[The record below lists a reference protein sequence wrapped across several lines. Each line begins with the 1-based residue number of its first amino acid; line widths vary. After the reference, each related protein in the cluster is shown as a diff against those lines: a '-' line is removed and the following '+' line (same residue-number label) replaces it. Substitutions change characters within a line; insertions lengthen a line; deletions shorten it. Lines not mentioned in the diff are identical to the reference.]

1 MKYFVKLFVVTFF
14 LIISTHTFA
23 FAEQKI
29 VVLDMKKVLNQSKAG
44 KGAQDYLK
52 KSFNNNVKKFTELEK
67 TLKKNE
73 KDLLAKKT
81 VLNKADYTKKSD
93 TLRKKVIDYQSQR
106 RASLDKIST
115 LRAKSRETL
124 IKKITPIVDDYI
136 KENNISI
143 VMDKKSMIGGLN
155 EYDITEEI
163 IKRLNKELPSL
174 DLK

>member
-1 MKYFVKLFVVTFF
+1 MKYLVKLFVVTFF
-14 LIISTHTFA
+14 LIISTHA